1 MVNENTEAQ
10 VKAQIIERIN
20 GYKQEAIGYGF
31 DYPTQPIESATL
43 EEILSFYEEIVEYV
57 GYERG
62 YYSASWDNGSDVSY

>member
-1 MVNENTEAQ
+1 MVSENTEAQ

-20 GYKQEAIGYGF
+20 GYKQEAITLGF

-57 GYERG
+57 
-62 YYSASWDNGSDVSY
+62 NTNH